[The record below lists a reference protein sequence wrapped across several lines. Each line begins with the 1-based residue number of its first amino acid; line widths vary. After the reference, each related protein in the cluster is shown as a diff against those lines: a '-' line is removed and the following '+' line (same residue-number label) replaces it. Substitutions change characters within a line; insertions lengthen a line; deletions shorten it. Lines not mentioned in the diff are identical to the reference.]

1 MKEIVFGTLNEAKIK
16 QVRGV
21 LFPAGIEVIGVSNK
35 ELLPEVV
42 EDGKTAVENARKKAL
57 AYAKALNKNIFSMDN
72 ALYLEGLEDSQQP
85 GLNVRRLIGHSG
97 RPTDEEMVNYYSKL
111 IKSLGEKIN
120 GYWEYGFCIAI
131 PNGSY
136 KETTIKT
143 PRIYVSNP
151 SSVIQP
157 GYPLKSLQ
165 IEPESGK
172 YMSEMTKEEQNAFWQ
187 RAIGKPLLK
196 FVQSVNF

>member
-1 MKEIVFGTLNEAKIK
+1 MREIVFGTLNEAKIK
-16 QVRGV
+16 QARGV

-72 ALYLEGLEDSQQP
+72 ALYLEGVEDSQQP
-85 GLNVRRLIGHSG
+85 GPNVRRLIGHSG
-97 RPTDEEMVNYYSKL
+97 RPTDEEMISYYSKL
-111 IKSLGEKIN
+111 IKSLGEKIS
-120 GYWEYGFCIAI
+120 GHWEYGFCIAT
-131 PNGSY
+131 PDGNY
-136 KETTIKT
+136 EETTIKT

-151 SSVIQP
+151 SPTIQP
-157 GYPLKSLQ
+157 GYPLESLQ

-172 YMSEMTKEEQNAFWQ
+172 YMSEMTREEQGLFWQ
-187 RAIGKPLLK
+187 QAIGKPLLE
-196 FVQSVNF
+196 FVKSVDF